1 MNIIEK
7 FENKEKEYALLDNK
21 ITGYGFAKLIKER
34 LLENLNMTEEELY
47 IRSFLRKNSKG
58 SMEITTDQFVLFV
71 HLDLKKKTKTFEIE
85 LNTVRG
91 KDFSD
96 FKERLK
102 ILNKF
107 SKNVEDLSFDF
118 FLSLY
123 TENSELIAH
132 KISLYKEIESL
143 KSDYLKEKHKNIYNS
158 IEVLFPKVNDGLS
171 VDSIGKDQKGKTFI
185 LIDFEDGKIIFNK
198 FNAQMSNG
206 GQKTY
211 YLNATRY
218 SKKVV
223 QEKLDNRV
231 SFEGSELVDYSQID
245 FFDFKIINSTITYKQ
260 SFTLEE
266 FQKSLQ
272 PFLSKHKLSNF

>member
-21 ITGYGFAKLIKER
+21 ITGYGFANLIKER
-34 LLENLNMTEEELY
+34 LLENLNMTEEELR
-47 IRSFLRKNSKG
+47 IISFLRKNSKG
-58 SMEITTDQFVLFV
+58 SMEITTDQFVFFV

-91 KDFSD
+91 KDFPD
-96 FKERLK
+96 FKERIK

-107 SKNVEDLSFDF
+107 SENVEGLSFDF

-123 TENSELIAH
+123 TENSELITR

-143 KSDYLKEKHKNIYNS
+143 KSDYLKEKHKNVYNA

-171 VDSIGKDQKGKTFI
+171 VDSICNEEHGKTFI

-211 YLNATRY
+211 YLNTTRY

-231 SFEGSELVDYSQID
+231 SFEGNELVDYSQID
-245 FFDFKIINSTITYKQ
+245 FFDFKIINSTVTYKQ